1 MKFKVMKYGKERRTE
16 LLCKCKYK
24 NYNYYVLNLG
34 THPTAYIEIPKENK
48 LYRKSYDE
56 IYKIGCDIDVHG
68 GLTYSNNELMGVKS
82 ENWFIGWDYAHY
94 GDYYGYEETMPESIR
109 TYGKKWTTE
118 EIIEECKNAIDQI
131 IGFESKEILEKPNKI
146 EKIEQALDENNKL
159 KIQISAR
166 ETLCEEYEQLINTI
180 LNFSFFKEE
189 CPLNFSFEDNSKEDE
204 AQNIFYS
211 DEYCE
216 NNCNDIYK
224 DCWLKYFKELQ
235 KAKGD
240 VKNKSK

>member
-1 MKFKVMKYGKERRTE
+1 MKFKVMKYGKERRIE

-68 GLTYSNNELMGVKS
+68 GLTYSDNELMGVKS
-82 ENWFIGWDYAHY
+82 ENWFIGWDYAHC
-94 GDYYGYEETMPESIR
+94 GDYCGYEEYMPESIR

-131 IGFESKEILEKPNKI
+131 IDFESK
-146 EKIEQALDENNKL
+146 
-159 KIQISAR
+159 
-166 ETLCEEYEQLINTI
+166 
-180 LNFSFFKEE
+180 
-189 CPLNFSFEDNSKEDE
+189 
-204 AQNIFYS
+204 
-211 DEYCE
+211 
-216 NNCNDIYK
+216 
-224 DCWLKYFKELQ
+224 
-235 KAKGD
+235 
-240 VKNKSK
+240 

>member
-34 THPTAYIEIPKENK
+34 THPTAYIEITKENK

-82 ENWFIGWDYAHY
+82 ENWFIGWDYAHC
-94 GDYYGYEETMPESIR
+94 GDYCGYEEFMPESIR

-131 IGFESKEILEKPNKI
+131 IGFESKEILEETKKI
-146 EKIEQALDENNKL
+146 EKIARCDSIKMTHYGELYKPTENEEILRIKINELIDEINNL
-159 KIQISAR
+159 K
-166 ETLCEEYEQLINTI
+166 
-180 LNFSFFKEE
+180 
-189 CPLNFSFEDNSKEDE
+189 
-204 AQNIFYS
+204 
-211 DEYCE
+211 E
-216 NNCNDIYK
+216 ND
-224 DCWLKYFKELQ
+224 
-235 KAKGD
+235 
-240 VKNKSK
+240 

>member
-1 MKFKVMKYGKERRTE
+1 MKFKVMEYGKERRTE
-16 LLCKCKYK
+16 LLCKGKYK

-82 ENWFIGWDYAHY
+82 ENWFIGWDYAHC
-94 GDYYGYEETMPESIR
+94 GDYCGYEEYMSESIR

-131 IGFESKEILEKPNKI
+131 IDFESKEIIEEPKKI
-146 EKIEQALDENNKL
+146 EKIDSILRIDDLIPPYGENEYKAWKNIIIQQNKINELIDEINNL
-159 KIQISAR
+159 K
-166 ETLCEEYEQLINTI
+166 E
-180 LNFSFFKEE
+180 K
-189 CPLNFSFEDNSKEDE
+189 
-204 AQNIFYS
+204 
-211 DEYCE
+211 
-216 NNCNDIYK
+216 
-224 DCWLKYFKELQ
+224 
-235 KAKGD
+235 
-240 VKNKSK
+240 